1 MYNNTSK
8 GSGMIMR
15 KNTFQI
21 SRTNF
26 HYHFTNKTLKQLNRK
41 YGDLPGLSY
50 VLQCFDRSPNQD
62 YFILFKNMKNLSYCY
77 APSSFQKMKTEVE
90 QDGNIYL
97 NYSISPRLDSNNVY
111 HLFYLL
117 HEYYHIATTIVNPDK
132 KRTDIGFYRK
142 IDTKELG
149 EGLNEGCTQ
158 FFVCQDM
165 GLDSLVLPVAK
176 ENKIYYINPIGTALC
191 RLLSFVVGKE
201 QLRELY
207 FSNNLQGLIDL
218 LTVYCDGNKK
228 LAVQWVKK
236 MDQLLYLV
244 KEYYQNGFV
253 DYSGL
258 LIPTIEEC
266 QQFLIYVFYQ
276 KNGNNLLSL
285 SSKKDFDECVIVGL
299 KQGLPIT
306 RKEEKNFV
314 LRKIR

>member
-1 MYNNTSK
+1 MYNITSK
-8 GSGMIMR
+8 GSGMVMK
-15 KNTFQI
+15 KNKFQI

-26 HYHFTNKTLKQLNRK
+26 HYHFANKTLRQLNRK
-41 YGDLPGLSY
+41 YSDLPGISY
-50 VLQCFDRSPNQD
+50 VLQCFDRHPNQG
-62 YFILFKNMKNLSYCY
+62 YFILLKNMKNLVYRY
-77 APSSFQKMKTEVE
+77 DPSSFQKMKTEIE
-90 QDGNIYL
+90 KDGSIYL

-117 HEYYHIATTIVNPDK
+117 HEYYHIATTIVNPK
-132 KRTDIGFYRK
+132 RKRTDIGFYRK
-142 IDTKELG
+142 IETKELG

-165 GLDSLVLPVAK
+165 GLDSLVLPINK

-191 RLLSFVVGKE
+191 RLLSFIVGKE

-218 LTVYCDGNKK
+218 LAKYCDGNKK
-228 LAVQWVKK
+228 LAVQWIKK
-236 MDQLLYLV
+236 MDQLLSLV

-276 KNGNNLLSL
+276 KNGNNLLSS

-299 KQGLPIT
+299 KKGLPII
-306 RKEEKNFV
+306 RKEESK
-314 LRKIR
+314 LILKKAL